1 VNTDLSTTYLGL
13 ALRHPIIASASPLT
27 ATVDGICALAG
38 AGAAAVV
45 LPSLFE
51 EQVHAED
58 TAYTMYSEHGSFSQP
73 EAGNYFPELS
83 NYDHGIAG
91 HLDTLRRAVAAVDIP
106 VIASLNGVTTRGWT
120 EYAARLEQ
128 AGAAA
133 IELNMY
139 FIPSDVTTSGHD
151 VEARYVDVVR
161 AVRRVVK
168 IPIAA
173 KLSPFFS
180 STGHFAHQLVDA
192 GADGLVLFNRFYQP
206 DFDLAT
212 LSVKSDLK
220 LSSPHEAGP
229 PLLWIAL
236 LAGNL
241 GGSLAGTSGVETAE
255 QVVKYLL
262 VGADAVMTTSALLRH
277 GPGYMRT
284 LVADL
289 TTWLDENRYPSTS
302 AIRGLKSV
310 RQLDNVGEL
319 LRAQYMSLLTDYVP
333 GKLAA

>member
-1 VNTDLSTTYLGL
+1 
-13 ALRHPIIASASPLT
+13 
-27 ATVDGICALAG
+27 
-38 AGAAAVV
+38 
-45 LPSLFE
+45 
-51 EQVHAED
+51 
-58 TAYTMYSEHGSFSQP
+58 M
-73 EAGNYFPELS
+73 
-83 NYDHGIAG
+83 
-91 HLDTLRRAVAAVDIP
+91 
-106 VIASLNGVTTRGWT
+106 TTRGLT

-192 GADGLVLFNRFYQP
+192 GANGLVLFNRFYQP

-289 TTWLDENRYPSTS
+289 TAWLDENRYPSTS

>member
-1 VNTDLSTTYLGL
+1 MNTDLSTTYLGL

-133 IELNMY
+133 IELNM
-139 FIPSDVTTSGHD
+139 
-151 VEARYVDVVR
+151 
-161 AVRRVVK
+161 
-168 IPIAA
+168 
-173 KLSPFFS
+173 
-180 STGHFAHQLVDA
+180 
-192 GADGLVLFNRFYQP
+192 
-206 DFDLAT
+206 
-212 LSVKSDLK
+212 K
-220 LSSPHEAGP
+220 LSSSAKSCAPIEKKVT
-229 PLLWIAL
+229 
-236 LAGNL
+236 
-241 GGSLAGTSGVETAE
+241 SSGVPA
-255 QVVKYLL
+255 LF
-262 VGADAVMTTSALLRH
+262 TTQSK
-277 GPGYMRT
+277 
-284 LVADL
+284 
-289 TTWLDENRYPSTS
+289 PST
-302 AIRGLKSV
+302 I
-310 RQLDNVGEL
+310 E
-319 LRAQYMSLLTDYVP
+319 
-333 GKLAA
+333 